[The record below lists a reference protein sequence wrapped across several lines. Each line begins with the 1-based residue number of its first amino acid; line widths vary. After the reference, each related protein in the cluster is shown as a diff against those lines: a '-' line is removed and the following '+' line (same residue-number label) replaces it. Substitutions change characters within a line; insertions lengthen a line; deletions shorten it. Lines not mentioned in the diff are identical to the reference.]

1 MPRAKRVSDEIY
13 NERRRMKRA
22 LARAEKQGR
31 ITEAG
36 AQKVRAEIAKT
47 YTGRIKPKEQINVA
61 IRSVQAALR
70 VRTTLRQEARTLR
83 NFRSDK
89 VMQISMR
96 AAYKKRGAS
105 KRIANVFNEV
115 MEQEGYDVR
124 AKPRDAQALMRVFW
138 AATQKL
144 WQTGEYDEQG
154 RAKYAKPSERLDLI
168 KKRLGVDTIEE
179 AMRMVFSQNAE
190 SVQRFQ
196 ETGYG
201 AAEDSTAR
209 YPDFLH
215 WVVYVGA

>member
-13 NERRRMKRA
+13 NERRRMRRA
-22 LARAEKQGR
+22 LARAERQGR

-36 AQKVRAEIAKT
+36 AKKVRAEIAKT
-47 YTGRIKPKEQINVA
+47 YTGRIKPKQQLEVA
-61 IRSVQAALR
+61 TRAVQAAAR
-70 VRTTLRQEARTLR
+70 VRTTLQQEARTLR

-105 KRIANVFNEV
+105 KRIADVFNEV
-115 MEQEGYDVR
+115 AEREGFEVR
-124 AKPRDAQALMRVFW
+124 ASAKDAKALMRVFW
-138 AATQKL
+138 ASTQKL

-154 RAKYAKPSERLDLI
+154 RAKYAKPAERIDLI

-179 AMRMVFSQNAE
+179 AMRMVFAQNAE
-190 SVQRFQ
+190 SLQRFQ
-196 ETGYG
+196 DTGYG

>member
-13 NERRRMKRA
+13 NERRRMRRA

-36 AQKVRAEIAKT
+36 AKKVRAEIAKT
-47 YTGRIKPKEQINVA
+47 YTGRIKPKEQIKVVTKA
-61 IRSVQAALR
+61 VQAAAR
-70 VRTTLRQEARTLR
+70 VRTTLAQEARTLR
-83 NFRSDK
+83 TFRSDN

-96 AAYKKRGAS
+96 AAYRKRGQS

-115 MEQEGYDVR
+115 MQQEGYDVR

-168 KKRLGVDTIEE
+168 KKRLGVDSIEE
-179 AMRMVFSQNAE
+179 AMRIVFAANAE
-190 SVQRFQ
+190 SVERYQ

>member
-1 MPRAKRVSDEIY
+1 
-13 NERRRMKRA
+13 
-22 LARAEKQGR
+22 
-31 ITEAG
+31 
-36 AQKVRAEIAKT
+36 
-47 YTGRIKPKEQINVA
+47 
-61 IRSVQAALR
+61 
-70 VRTTLRQEARTLR
+70 
-83 NFRSDK
+83 
-89 VMQISMR
+89 MQISMR

-105 KRIANVFNEV
+105 KRIADVFNEV
-115 MEQEGYDVR
+115 AEREGFEVR
-124 AKPRDAQALMRVFW
+124 ASAKDAKALMRVFW
-138 AATQKL
+138 ASTQKL

-154 RAKYAKPSERLDLI
+154 RAKYARPSERLDLI

-179 AMRMVFSQNAE
+179 AMRIVFAQNAE